1 MAADRIL
8 VFARRPAAGLVKT
21 RMTPPLPPD
30 EAACVYEA
38 CLRDVIAHAARQR
51 ARVELWFDQVPGA
64 HDYFV
69 TEMPHLPAYAQAQ
82 GDLGAKM
89 LDAFARSFGDAAERV
104 VIIGSDLPTL
114 PDNILNAAFDDLHEV
129 DVVIGPSLDGGYY
142 LIGLRALAWHAGQRL
157 FGGVGWSGSD
167 VFKTTMGHIE
177 RSGLSSRVLPGWY
190 DVDTIDD
197 LRQAIQDAAAESNL
211 SRWAARPEAIHFLNA
226 G

>member
-1 MAADRIL
+1 MAADRIIL
-8 VFARRPAAGLVKT
+8 FARRPAAGLVKT
-21 RMTPPLPPD
+21 RLTPPLPPD

-51 ARVELWFDQVPGA
+51 ARVELWYDVEPRA
-64 HDYFV
+64 LDYFV

-82 GDLGAKM
+82 GALGVR
-89 LDAFARSFGDAAERV
+89 LRDAFARSFEDAAERV
-104 VIIGSDLPTL
+104 VIIGTDLPTL
-114 PDNILNAAFDDLHEV
+114 PDNVLNAAFDDLHEV

-142 LIGLRALAWHAGQRL
+142 LIGIRAVAWQGGQKL
-157 FGGVGWSGSD
+157 FEAIGWSGSD
-167 VFKTTMGHIE
+167 VFKTTIGHIE

-197 LRQAIQDAAAESNL
+197 LRQAIQDAAPESYL
-211 SRWAARPEAIHFLNA
+211 SRWAARPDAMHFLNA